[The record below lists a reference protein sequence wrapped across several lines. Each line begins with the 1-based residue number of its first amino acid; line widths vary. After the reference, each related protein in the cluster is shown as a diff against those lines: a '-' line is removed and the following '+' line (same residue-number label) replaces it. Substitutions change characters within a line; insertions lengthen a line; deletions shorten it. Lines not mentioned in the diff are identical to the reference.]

1 MIAKQLIEKIVNLT
15 LEEDIG
21 SGDITAQLIPKN
33 QQDKAKII
41 SKQPA
46 IICGIQFV
54 DTVYKQLD
62 NRIAITWNVKDGD
75 AISSQQTLCT
85 LEGPTRSLLS
95 GERCALNFLQTLSGT
110 ATLTAEFVAKIKNTK
125 TKLLDT
131 RKTLPGLRH
140 AQKYAVVCGG
150 GYNHRI
156 GLYDAYLI
164 KENHI
169 AACAGSITK
178 AVTTARKNN
187 PDKTIEVEVTN
198 LIELQEALNLP
209 VDRIM
214 LDNFNLENIK
224 TAVKIAAGRIPLEI
238 SGNVS
243 LENVGALA
251 ATGVDY
257 ISVGALTKNVM
268 AVDFSMLFRIV
279 P

>member
-1 MIAKQLIEKIVNLT
+1 MLAKQLIEKIVNLS

-21 SGDITAQLIPKN
+21 SGDITAQLIPEN
-33 QQDKAKII
+33 QQNKARII

-46 IICGIQFV
+46 IICGTQFV
-54 DTVYKQLD
+54 DAVYRQLD
-62 NRIAITWNVKDGD
+62 NHVAITWNVKDGD

-85 LEGPTRSLLS
+85 LNGPTRSLLS

-110 ATLTAEFVAKIKNTK
+110 ATLTAEFVTKIKNTK

-169 AACAGSITK
+169 AACAGSITN
-178 AVTTARKNN
+178 AVTTAKKNN
-187 PDKTIEVEVTN
+187 PDKPIEVEVTN
-198 LIELQEALNLP
+198 LLELQEALKLP

-224 TAVKIAAGRIPLEI
+224 TAVKIAASRIPLEI

-243 LENVGALA
+243 LENIAILA

-268 AVDFSMLFRIV
+268 AVDFSMLFTKN
-279 P
+279 

>member
-21 SGDITAQLIPKN
+21 SGDITAQLIPEN

-214 LDNFNLENIK
+214 LDNFNLENTK